1 MTNPR
6 IDTFRV
12 MVAKNPANPL
22 ARFGLA
28 NELAKAGL
36 TSEAVEHLE
45 IYLAGHDDEG
55 NGYLRLGDLLAKLER
70 KDDAVAAL
78 RKGIA
83 AAGRFGHAGLANE
96 IEGRIDE
103 LE

>member
-1 MTNPR
+1 
-6 IDTFRV
+6 
-12 MVAKNPANPL
+12 MVAKNPTNPL

-36 TSEAVEHLE
+36 DAEAVEHLE

-55 NGYLRLGDLLAKLER
+55 NGYLRLGDLLARLDR

-78 RKGIA
+78 RKGVA
-83 AAGRFGHAGLANE
+83 AAGRFGHAGLVNE
-96 IEGRIDE
+96 IEARLDE
-103 LE
+103 LA